1 VNLLSHH
8 ADLKP
13 NHFFKW
19 CVCYKYLI
27 NIKSLKLE
35 IEDSYRSKET
45 LSAVDKLKL
54 NNLMYLNTLT

>member
-1 VNLLSHH
+1 M
-8 ADLKP
+8 
-13 NHFFKW
+13 
-19 CVCYKYLI
+19 

-35 IEDSYRSKET
+35 VEDNHRSRET

>member
-1 VNLLSHH
+1 M
-8 ADLKP
+8 
-13 NHFFKW
+13 
-19 CVCYKYLI
+19 